1 MKDLKLSIKDLDVD
15 IYQDIPNKTFKQILA
30 ETNATLGLIDEM
42 IVERLLRYTDDLDSL
57 THYVNSTNGEYGE
70 FILDGKKLLR
80 YFKKVSTNSDYLV
93 QHWDVLD
100 DKSMEI
106 TMTVKYE
113 IFDYV
118 ENRYVYLED

>member
-1 MKDLKLSIKDLDVD
+1 M
-15 IYQDIPNKTFKQILA
+15 NKTFKQILA
-30 ETNATLGLIDEM
+30 ETNATLGLIDEV

-57 THYVNSTNGEYGE
+57 AHYVNSTNGEYGE

-80 YFKKVSTNSDYLV
+80 YSKKVSTNSDYLV

-113 IFDYV
+113 VFDYV
-118 ENRYVYLED
+118 ENKYVYLEG